1 MPVGA
6 KPCAVAVIEDMKN
19 PMMLATL
26 RKILPSRP
34 GAWVLAVLAAVLI
47 VQGVRLIYALAASPA
62 PLGAWAP
69 RGASAIPADQQAAL
83 FARVDPFYRT
93 QTASEAGPAA
103 VTALQLQLFGIR
115 INEGA
120 GTGSAIIAGSDG
132 VQKSIGVG
140 EEIQPGVTLS
150 GVRFDHVEI
159 SNAGKVELLYL
170 DQSQAPGAGAGGTGG
185 GAGGSV
191 GGAASVPAPNI
202 APPAPS
208 AAVNL
213 PISPASLR
221 AGISFAPRGEGA
233 RITGI
238 RVGQQGDGTAFAA
251 AGFRAGDVIRSVNGR
266 TIASAADVAALNS
279 QIAPGARLSLEI
291 ERGATTVP
299 LAIIIP
305 TGNTPTG
312 NP

>member
-1 MPVGA
+1 MNLA
-6 KPCAVAVIEDMKN
+6 K
-19 PMMLATL
+19 L
-26 RKILPSRP
+26 RMILPRRP
-34 GAWVLAVLAAVLI
+34 GAWVLAVLAAALI
-47 VQGVRLIYALAASPA
+47 VQGVRLVYALVATPA
-62 PLGAWAP
+62 PLGTWAP
-69 RGASAIPADQQAAL
+69 RGATILPADQQAAL
-83 FARVDPFYRT
+83 FSRVDPFYRT
-93 QTASEAGPAA
+93 QTTSEAGPAA

-140 EEIQPGVTLS
+140 EEIQAGVTLS

-159 SNAGKVELLYL
+159 SNGGKVELLYL
-170 DQSQAPGAGAGGTGG
+170 DQSKAPG
-185 GAGGSV
+185 GAGSAAGGSA
-191 GGAASVPAPNI
+191 GGAAGAASTPAPTNAP

-208 AAVNL
+208 AAANL

-221 AGISFAPRGEGA
+221 AGISFAPRGDGA
-233 RITGI
+233 RISGI

-266 TIASAADVAALNS
+266 AIASAADVAALNS

-305 TGNTPTG
+305 TGNP
-312 NP
+312 